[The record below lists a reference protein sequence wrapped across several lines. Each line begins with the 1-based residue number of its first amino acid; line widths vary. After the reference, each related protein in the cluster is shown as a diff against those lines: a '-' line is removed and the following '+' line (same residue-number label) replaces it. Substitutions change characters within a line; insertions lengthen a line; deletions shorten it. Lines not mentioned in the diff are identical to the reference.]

1 MNKIEHPLCTQCHS
15 TMLTTKNYLDFQIL
29 DRGSVV
35 AEWKGAE
42 KANRAL
48 PEDKVC
54 LREDGTVE
62 ILERAPKKPLVG
74 VLQLTSKYMYG
85 MTSHG
90 VPMYCCQPMNKG
102 YPSFRVACKER
113 DRSQNL
119 LVSFQFESWEADSE
133 LPRGSLLKILGV
145 VEDPAAEAE
154 ALAIL
159 SCPWSAPRPESGVP
173 LINGDRTLLSTGTFN
188 IDPVGCKDID
198 DVITLE
204 KLTDDSVRLWITIAD
219 VSEMLDPSRKEFVAA
234 EKIGATSYQGGFAIR
249 PMLHKDLSE
258 KAFSLLPG
266 ETRYGLA
273 LRIDWNK
280 GKGFIGKPMFEPVL
294 VINQISYTY
303 ENILM
308 AEQWILDT
316 LSSVAS
322 DMAGRKITDSHEWVE
337 QLMLFYNR
345 QAALIL
351 REVGGG
357 LLRVHDQPMLEKQ
370 AVLKT
375 IDPGLQHLAYQAAA
389 YAPVTT
395 TKTHYG
401 LSLESYCHCTS
412 PIRRFADIINQQ
424 IIKNWLEKKSFAYS
438 DERFELLTDWLN
450 RRQRQIA
457 AAERDYILLKAIQ
470 ISPQNSVEATFLWRE
485 GEKNVYYVS
494 SWQTT
499 IRVQEKS
506 LERTAGGKYTVQ
518 YYCDRTK
525 ASWKERMIYRVTG

>member
-1 MNKIEHPLCTQCHS
+1 MNKIEHRLRTQCHA
-15 TMLTTKNYLDFQIL
+15 TMLTTKNYLDFQIV
-29 DRGSVV
+29 DCGSFV

-48 PEDKVC
+48 PEDKVR
-54 LREDGTVE
+54 LREDGGVE

-85 MTSHG
+85 MTGHG

-102 YPSFRVACKER
+102 YPSFRVACRER
-113 DRSQNL
+113 DRSKNL
-119 LVSFQFESWEADSE
+119 LVSFQFESWDAEAE

-145 VEDPAAEAE
+145 VEDPTAEAE

-173 LINGDRTLLSTGTFN
+173 VINGDRTLLSTGTFN
-188 IDPVGCKDID
+188 IDPVGCRDID

-204 KLTDDSVRLWITIAD
+204 KLTSDSVRLWITIAD

-234 EKIGATSYQGGFAIR
+234 EKIGATSYQDGFAVR

-258 KAFSLLPG
+258 KAFSLIPG

-273 LRIDWNK
+273 LRVDWNK
-280 GKGFIGKPMFEPVL
+280 DKGFVGKSVFEPVL
-294 VINQISYTY
+294 VVNQMSFTY
-303 ENILM
+303 ETIYM

-316 LSSVAS
+316 LSAITS
-322 DMAGRKITDSHEWVE
+322 DLAGRTVTDSHEWVE

-370 AVLKT
+370 AILKA
-375 IDPGLQHLAYQAAA
+375 IDSGLEHLAYQAAA

-395 TKTHYG
+395 IKTHYG

-424 IIKNWLEKKSFAYS
+424 IIKNWLEKKSIAYS
-438 DERFELLTDWLN
+438 AERFELLADWLN
-450 RRQRQIA
+450 RRQKQIA

-470 ISPQNSVEATFLWRE
+470 ISPQNAVKAVFLWKE
-485 GEKNVYYVS
+485 GEKNIYYVP
-494 SWQTT
+494 SWKTM
-499 IRVQEKS
+499 IRVREEE
-506 LERTAGGKYTVQ
+506 ERTAGRNYTIQ

-525 ASWKERMIYRVTG
+525 ATWKERMIYRVEG